1 MIFFFKRESI
11 VYCPIYLLFPSTLI
25 DLIQS
30 KDIFIVIEEVSLP
43 ALSWDS
49 KFRNRDHA
57 TIREDFLPHRI
68 KVFYLHRTHKGIRR
82 SLHVLIPR
90 HVTLHQST
98 HHPACLDTIVGNR
111 NMRVKLKRPT
121 KDCAIKA
128 DRRFRI
134 GYLDFKVGRR
144 VHKI

>member
-1 MIFFFKRESI
+1 MRKIQLKDNILILSI
-11 VYCPIYLLFPSTLI
+11 I
-25 DLIQS
+25 
-30 KDIFIVIEEVSLP
+30 IEKVSLP
-43 ALSWDS
+43 AFSGDS
-49 KFRNRDHA
+49 EFGDSDHT
-57 TIREDFLPHRI
+57 TIREDFLRHRI
-68 KVFYLHRTHKGIRR
+68 EILYLHRTHKCIRR
-82 SLHVLIPR
+82 SLHMLIPR
-90 HVTLHQST
+90 RVTLHQST